1 MTTGM
6 PSITGLAVSCQ
17 DYPAGQAGVDRTIN
31 KVVSYILEG
40 RHNALAKQFAE
51 GIIQQA
57 GYATNDPLTNKQAAQ
72 AFLDFVRANVR
83 YRPDP
88 HMTETVQNPTIT
100 LCVPG
105 ASACI
110 PVEDCDGGTAVLG
123 WLNTAYGTPVRL
135 VIQHFNSD
143 TDHVLLEIQDDNGQ
157 WLACDFSNFNSD
169 NMPVG
174 WKPSSESEYRIDP
187 FDSDNL
193 KMAGARDV
201 EFVAVGR
208 VPHAYAML
216 GRLPP
221 RTVGRVSRAIKRRV
235 GDANAMQAAA
245 TDLQNEVGLVI
256 TAGDGYVEDTPPDYT
271 SALSAYK
278 AAGQAGATVVGPEI
292 DLAGAS
298 AVTQPLT
305 HQAWVSNGDLQ
316 ALITADAPTVATA
329 KQYISN
335 MHALWQQAITD
346 GMEALLS
353 PNPTRAED
361 PHPAVSAKS
370 ALAWVIGLGVVGGL
384 AYAYAAETPRGRR

>member
-6 PSITGLAVSCQ
+6 PSITGLAVHRQ
-17 DYPAGQAGVDRTIN
+17 DYPAGQEGVDRTIN

-51 GIIQQA
+51 GIVQQA
-57 GYATNDPLTNKQAAQ
+57 GYSTNDPLTNKQAAQ

-135 VIQHFNSD
+135 VIQHFNSN

-208 VPHAYAML
+208 VPHAYASGARFL
-216 GRLPP
+216 GKLPP
-221 RTVGRVSRAIKRRV
+221 KRVVGRSSMAKRRV
-235 GDANAMQAAA
+235 GYSVTDYSTAS
-245 TDLQNEVGLVI
+245 TDLANQFTLVV
-256 TAGDGYVEDTPPDYT
+256 TAGDTYLAATPPEYD
-271 SALSAYK
+271 AAVSAYQ
-278 AAGQAGATVVGPEI
+278 AAGEAGATSVGPAI
-292 DLAGAS
+292 DSVGS
-298 AVTQPLT
+298 PFTKPLT
-305 HQAWVSNGDLQ
+305 HQAWLINASLAAVPGGASATLENARQ
-316 ALITADAPTVATA
+316 AQAYA
-329 KQYISN
+329 KQ
-335 MHALWQQAITD
+335 MGALYTQAI
-346 GMEALLS
+346 ALGI
-353 PNPTRAED
+353 NPPPPGGVAGTGIG
-361 PHPAVSAKS
+361 AVPF
-370 ALAWVIGLGVVGGL
+370 VIGAGIVGGVL
-384 AYAYAAETPRGRR
+384 YAMWKAPR